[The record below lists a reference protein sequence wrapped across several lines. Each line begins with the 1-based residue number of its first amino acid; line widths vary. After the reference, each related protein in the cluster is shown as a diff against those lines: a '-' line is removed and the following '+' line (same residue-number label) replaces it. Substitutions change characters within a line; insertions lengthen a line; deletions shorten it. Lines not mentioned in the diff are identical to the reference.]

1 MFRSL
6 LVLAVFAGSLLLPT
20 TAGADETPPLTVPAS
35 RLRAAVHCSADVRG
49 ADRDPV
55 LLIPGTTLTPEEFRW
70 NYVRAFRA
78 KGWPYCT
85 VALPHNG
92 MDDIQTA
99 AEYVVYAIRQVS
111 GAAGRKVDVVGHSQ
125 GGMIGRWAL
134 KYWPDTRVDVGDL
147 VGLAPSNHG
156 TLLANAVCVPGCAP
170 AFWQQRAGSA
180 FLTALNSG
188 PETWAGIDYTNVYT
202 ATDEVVTPN
211 LDHNGSSSLHT
222 GAGRIS
228 NVGLQEVCPAR
239 VADHL
244 STGTTDAV
252 AYALVVDA
260 LTHDGPADPARIPLS
275 ACGQLLMPYV
285 DPATVA
291 QDEANL
297 ATTVATQV
305 ALYPHAAA
313 EPPLRRYTE
322 S

>member
-6 LVLAVFAGSLLLPT
+6 LALVVFAGALLSPA
-20 TAGADETPPLTVPAS
+20 TASADGSPPLSVPDAQLNAA
-35 RLRAAVHCSADVRG
+35 LRCSPNVGD

-55 LLIPGTTLTPEEFRW
+55 LLVPGTTLTPEEFRW
-70 NYVRAFRA
+70 NYVRAFAA
-78 KGWPYCT
+78 KDWPYCT
-85 VALPHNG
+85 VTLPHNG

-111 GAAGRKVDVVGHSQ
+111 AQADRKVDVVGHSQ

-134 KYWPDTRVDVGDL
+134 KYWPDTRADVDDL

-180 FLTALNSG
+180 FMTALNSG
-188 PETWAGIDYTNVYT
+188 PETWAGIDYTSVYT
-202 ATDEVVTPN
+202 ALDEVVTPN
-211 LDHNGSSSLHT
+211 LDDNGSSSLHT

-228 NVGLQEVCPAR
+228 NVGLQEVCPLR

-244 STGTTDAV
+244 TTGTTDAV

-260 LTHDGPADPARIPLS
+260 LTHDGPAEPARIPRS
-275 ACGQLLMPYV
+275 SCARLLMPYV

-291 QDEANL
+291 LDEANM
-297 ATTVATQV
+297 ATTVAAQV
-305 ALYPHAAA
+305 ALYPHTAE
-313 EPPLRRYTE
+313 EPPLRGYTE